1 MFLALNLSSL
11 GLLVTTAIIA
21 FILGS
26 LVKKGI
32 VAKQRKRILELE
44 DEMLANHANIL
55 TLEKKIADI
64 QKDKADT
71 QTDYELNKRSD
82 HGLKAS

>member
-1 MFLALNLSSL
+1 MFLTLNLSSL
-11 GLLVTTAIIA
+11 GLLVVTAFIA
-21 FILGS
+21 FALGL

-32 VAKQRKRILELE
+32 IAKQRKRILELE